1 MGFLFFGRGRNVAS
15 RVPRFTFL
23 LCLSRRRR
31 EKAGGG
37 RRRRGARR
45 GMPCIIC
52 GIWLGLSYGK
62 SKCYLYAV
70 RVRPPSQ
77 KLMTTNARMSTT
89 CTAYRR
95 AWHSLCVTPSPSP
108 ALAPCTVC
116 SICGSISRCVFVC
129 DKIFTCLQIE
139 RLELCSVCFACHVLA
154 APSFC
159 PQFPIHS
166 TPLP

>member
-1 MGFLFFGRGRNVAS
+1 MSVEWWQEES
-15 RVPRFTFL
+15 EPQ
-23 LCLSRRRR
+23 
-31 EKAGGG
+31 GG
-37 RRRRGARR
+37 
-45 GMPCIIC
+45 MSCIIC

-95 AWHSLCVTPSPSP
+95 AWHSLWLPHPAFDSLPAPVTLP
-108 ALAPCTVC
+108 LCTAC

-139 RLELCSVCFACHVLA
+139 RLERSSVCFACLMPRLGL
-154 APSFC
+154 APS
-159 PQFPIHS
+159 PAPAPAPAPAPS
-166 TPLP
+166 GL

>member
-1 MGFLFFGRGRNVAS
+1 M
-15 RVPRFTFL
+15 
-23 LCLSRRRR
+23 RR
-31 EKAGGG
+31 ECLDLHSFYVCRGGG
-37 RRRRGARR
+37 RRRREEVGGGGRR
-45 GMPCIIC
+45 QGMPCIIC

-95 AWHSLCVTPSPSP
+95 AWHSLCVYPSPSP
-108 ALAPCTVC
+108 AQPPLTVC

-154 APSFC
+154 CPPAPSFC